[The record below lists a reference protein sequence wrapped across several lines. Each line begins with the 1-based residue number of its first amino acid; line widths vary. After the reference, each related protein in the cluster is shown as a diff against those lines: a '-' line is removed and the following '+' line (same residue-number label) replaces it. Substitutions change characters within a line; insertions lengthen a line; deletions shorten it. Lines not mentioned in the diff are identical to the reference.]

1 MANNHGMTDR
11 QDPVSATEK
20 VRFASDRAEAD
31 FLNWIGRAYGRRD
44 FTLVESA
51 LLRGA
56 FAGGRGVGFSAGIQA
71 RDHQGSATGSS

>member
-1 MANNHGMTDR
+1 MPNNHGMTGE
-11 QDPVSATEK
+11 QAPKLAPEK